1 MKAKVIVYR
10 EQKEGNEN
18 FELMAGHLSLVM
30 NILNRMD
37 STQLT
42 QDLLSHLT
50 ESSHFLRESL
60 NLADNQSR
68 QVTKRASIQP
78 AILQARH

>member
-68 QVTKRASIQP
+68 QVIKRASIQP
-78 AILQARH
+78 AIQQARH